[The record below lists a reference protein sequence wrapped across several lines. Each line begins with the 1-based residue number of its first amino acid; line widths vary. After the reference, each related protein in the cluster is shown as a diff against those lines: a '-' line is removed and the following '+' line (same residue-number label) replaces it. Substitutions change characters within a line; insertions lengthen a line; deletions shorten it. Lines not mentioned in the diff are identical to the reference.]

1 MLTYVNKYRIKNN
14 YKIKKIKDN
23 TRKKKYLLR
32 LTIIKSRLDL
42 RISNKV
48 YRKNFFGIW
57 FLTDFLKPF
66 KDFNFVILKVAN
78 SIFVDSVSLIPQ
90 NTVCAVGVLMSDW
103 LLPL

>member
-14 YKIKKIKDN
+14 YEIKKIKDN

-48 YRKNFFGIW
+48 YRKNFFGI
-57 FLTDFLKPF
+57 
-66 KDFNFVILKVAN
+66 
-78 SIFVDSVSLIPQ
+78 
-90 NTVCAVGVLMSDW
+90 
-103 LLPL
+103 